1 MATYSNLFIDQGSTF
16 KFTIDL
22 EKNTGSALDL
32 TGYTVRGQLRKSYTS
47 TTATDFTITIDVA
60 NTELDVS
67 LTATQTNALK
77 AGRYVY
83 DIEIEDDSTPAEVTR
98 VQEGQVIVTPRVTSS
113 T

>member
-1 MATYSNLFIDQGSTF
+1 MATYSNLFIDKGSTF

-32 TGYTVRGQLRKSYTS
+32 TGYTARGQLRKSYTS
-47 TTATDFTITIDVA
+47 TTATDFTIAIDVA

-83 DIEIEDDSTPAEVTR
+83 DIEIEDNGSPAEVTR
-98 VQEGQVIVTPRVTSS
+98 VLEGQITVNARVTS

>member
-1 MATYSNLFIDQGSTF
+1 MATYANLFIDKGSTF

-32 TGYTVRGQLRKSYTS
+32 TGYTARGQLRKSYTS
-47 TTATDFTITIDVA
+47 TTAIDFTIAIDVA

-83 DIEIEDDSTPAEVTR
+83 DIEIEDNSTPAEVTR
-98 VQEGQVIVTPRVTSS
+98 VLEGQITVNARVTS

>member
-1 MATYSNLFIDQGSTF
+1 MATYSNLFIDKGSTF

-32 TGYTVRGQLRKSYTS
+32 TGYTARGQLRKSYTS

-83 DIEIEDDSTPAEVTR
+83 DIEIEDNGSPSEVTR
-98 VQEGQVIVTPRVTSS
+98 VLEGQITVNARVTS

>member
-1 MATYSNLFIDQGSTF
+1 MATYANLFIDKGSTF

-32 TGYTVRGQLRKSYTS
+32 TGYTARGQLRKSYTS
-47 TTATDFTITIDVA
+47 TTATDFTIAIDVA

-98 VQEGQVIVTPRVTSS
+98 VLEGQIAVNARVTS

>member
-1 MATYSNLFIDQGSTF
+1 MATYSNLFIDKGSTF

-32 TGYTVRGQLRKSYTS
+32 TGYTARGQLRKSYTS

-83 DIEIEDDSTPAEVTR
+83 DIEIEDNGSPAEVTR
-98 VQEGQVIVTPRVTSS
+98 VLEGQITVNARVTS